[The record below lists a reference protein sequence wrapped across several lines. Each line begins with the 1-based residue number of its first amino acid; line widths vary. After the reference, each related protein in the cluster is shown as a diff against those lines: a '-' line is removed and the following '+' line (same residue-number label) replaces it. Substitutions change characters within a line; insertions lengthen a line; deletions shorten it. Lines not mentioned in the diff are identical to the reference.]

1 MILITFQ
8 LEWQH
13 HTAIRASLHSS
24 TLASLMLKHLVS
36 FKFFVAIL
44 AGQDDEGTHSLMS
57 EFISSGTLS
66 LTFSV
71 GLALDESILTRFIMR
86 HHLKMR
92 NYKLAALYRRPVAAF
107 EHHFW
112 KCWLEQLAYFYKN
125 RLQTS
130 VGAFSNYTDIL
141 IYALLVKS
149 PLTPFAGKYRF
160 EKHHFT
166 DLACH
171 TLL

>member
-107 EHHFW
+107 EHHF
-112 KCWLEQLAYFYKN
+112 
-125 RLQTS
+125 
-130 VGAFSNYTDIL
+130 
-141 IYALLVKS
+141 
-149 PLTPFAGKYRF
+149 
-160 EKHHFT
+160 
-166 DLACH
+166 
-171 TLL
+171 